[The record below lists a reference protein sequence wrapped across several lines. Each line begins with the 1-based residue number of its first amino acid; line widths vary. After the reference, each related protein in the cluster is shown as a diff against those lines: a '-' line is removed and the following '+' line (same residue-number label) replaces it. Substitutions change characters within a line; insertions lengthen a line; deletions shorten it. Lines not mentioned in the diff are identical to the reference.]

1 MMIMDF
7 SRRGFWWDRRIG
19 TLGPA
24 GGVWGSLMVAVVVER
39 LFCNSLLF
47 SKSSG
52 ADMKI
57 RRPHKRTKMVGRRAV
72 QRERT
77 CGPP

>member
-7 SRRGFWWDRRIG
+7 SRRGFWWDRRDRDTG
-19 TLGPA
+19 A
-24 GGVWGSLMVAVVVER
+24 GGRSLGEPNGER
-39 LFCNSLLF
+39 SFCNSLLF